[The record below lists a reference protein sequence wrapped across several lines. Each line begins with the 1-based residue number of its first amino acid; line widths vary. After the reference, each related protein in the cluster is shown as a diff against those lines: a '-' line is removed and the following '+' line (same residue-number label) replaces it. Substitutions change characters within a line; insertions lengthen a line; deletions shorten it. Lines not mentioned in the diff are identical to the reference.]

1 MIMFFS
7 FDALSAKTASLVLER
22 GRHPI
27 GFIFDP
33 PFQHA
38 RAAPAVK
45 PK

>member
-1 MIMFFS
+1 MIMSFS
-7 FDALSAKTASLVLER
+7 FEALSAKTASLVLER

-33 PFQHA
+33 PLQHA